1 MKKSHVIK
9 RTKYIAKQ
17 VMAPVFFRLIFLL
30 VLETITAFA
39 LSSVFAGL
47 TEKLGAGWVVSV
59 WVFRIDLLAILL
71 SLLAGLFLLPLSLGI
86 TEYLLKLVRR
96 REARIADI
104 FLWFAD
110 GEKLK
115 RVFQYFLYTVAL
127 AVLTVPLYTVPSSY
141 LLSTANAV
149 LGDFSDQLAAGLAAV
164 SLNWSLVDF
173 RAVGVCA
180 VLLLAYALLSVKLLL
195 TQYYFIDDDA
205 LGPFSAA
212 YRSWQVM
219 RGHALE
225 FILLAL
231 SFIGWYIACSLTVF
245 IVALYLL
252 PYLRMSVVIFT
263 EYVRA
268 DHELNRSPSS
278 GGTGDGEPADRGD
291 KAE

>member
-9 RTKYIAKQ
+9 TTKYIAKQ
-17 VMAPVFFRLIFLL
+17 VMAPVFFRLILLL

-47 TEKLGAGWVVSV
+47 TEKLGVGWVISV

-96 REARIADI
+96 KEARIADI

-141 LLSTANAV
+141 LLSTANA
-149 LGDFSDQLAAGLAAV
+149 
-164 SLNWSLVDF
+164 
-173 RAVGVCA
+173 C
-180 VLLLAYALLSVKLLL
+180 LLYTSRCV
-195 TQYYFIDDDA
+195 
-205 LGPFSAA
+205 
-212 YRSWQVM
+212 
-219 RGHALE
+219 
-225 FILLAL
+225 
-231 SFIGWYIACSLTVF
+231 
-245 IVALYLL
+245 
-252 PYLRMSVVIFT
+252 
-263 EYVRA
+263 
-268 DHELNRSPSS
+268 
-278 GGTGDGEPADRGD
+278 
-291 KAE
+291 